1 MQFLVHFSGKCY
13 FYKLPLP
20 HGSVSIDLSS
30 SNQQG
35 FPSSFSIRGVL
46 NQDILK
52 NFLLAQIV
60 QDSLIRDLTNN
71 LKQQTDYR
79 LAGICK
85 R

>member
-1 MQFLVHFSGKCY
+1 MQFLEHFSGKCY
-13 FYKLPLP
+13 FYKLPSQ

-30 SNQQG
+30 SNQQS

-46 NQDILK
+46 NQDTLK

-60 QDSLIRDLTNN
+60 QDSLIRHLTNN

-79 LAGICK
+79 LSGICK